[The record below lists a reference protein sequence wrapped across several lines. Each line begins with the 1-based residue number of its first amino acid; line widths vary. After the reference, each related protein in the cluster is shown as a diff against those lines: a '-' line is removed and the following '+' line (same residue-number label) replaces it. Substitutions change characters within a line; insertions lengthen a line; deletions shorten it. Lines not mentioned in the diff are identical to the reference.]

1 MCPCVF
7 NTQKCTVNML
17 GFFFKNTSID
27 NFCRILNILLP
38 IAHSDNKN
46 CMQTDSP
53 SSVLA
58 AYVNLVSP
66 EGDQNKTALRRNDVT
81 LLMSGSDLLE
91 HIVCSSR
98 IKSVSSSENTDRP
111 TGSLAQGGGRKQV

>member
-7 NTQKCTVNML
+7 
-17 GFFFKNTSID
+17 
-27 NFCRILNILLP
+27 P
-38 IAHSDNKN
+38 
-46 CMQTDSP
+46 
-53 SSVLA
+53 VLA
-58 AYVNLVSP
+58 ADVNLVSP
-66 EGDQNKTALRRNDVT
+66 EGDRNKTARRRNDVT

-111 TGSLAQGGGRKQV
+111 TGSLAQGGGRKQVWCRISAPRQLTIKSQSYEIEIYLQDV